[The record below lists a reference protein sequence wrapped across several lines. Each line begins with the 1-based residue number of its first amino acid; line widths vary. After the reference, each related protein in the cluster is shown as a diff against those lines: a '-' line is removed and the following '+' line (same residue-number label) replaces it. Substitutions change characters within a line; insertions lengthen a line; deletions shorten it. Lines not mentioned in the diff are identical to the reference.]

1 MIKKE
6 REKEGRVTLITNFSN
21 TIGDSSTELSD
32 IKCTMKEDFKN
43 VIQDFLHGWSYWTL
57 CDPVDYSP
65 PGSSLH
71 GIFQAKILEW
81 VAISSSRGSP
91 DPGIEPAS
99 LMSPELASG
108 SLPLS
113 HLGRPKIC

>member
-1 MIKKE
+1 M
-6 REKEGRVTLITNFSN
+6 TLITNFSN

-32 IKCTMKEDFKN
+32 IKCTMKENFKN

-57 CDPVDYSP
+57 CDTVNSSP

-81 VAISSSRGSP
+81 VAISSSRRSP

-99 LMSPELASG
+99 LMSPEFVGG

>member
-1 MIKKE
+1 MIRKE

-21 TIGDSSTELSD
+21 TIGDIDTKLSD
-32 IKCTMKEDFKN
+32 IKCTMKEDLKN
-43 VIQDFLHGWSYWTL
+43 VIQNFLHGWSYWTL
-57 CDPVDYSP
+57 CDPVDCSP

-99 LMSPELASG
+99 LMSPVLAG
-108 SLPLS
+108 VSLPLS

>member
-1 MIKKE
+1 M
-6 REKEGRVTLITNFSN
+6 TLITNFSN
-21 TIGDSSTELSD
+21 NIGDSSTEHSD
-32 IKCTMKEDFKN
+32 IKCTMKEDFKKK
-43 VIQDFLHGWSYWTL
+43 VIQNFLHGWSYWTL
-57 CDPVDYSP
+57 CDPVDSSP

-99 LMSPELASG
+99 LMSPELAGG